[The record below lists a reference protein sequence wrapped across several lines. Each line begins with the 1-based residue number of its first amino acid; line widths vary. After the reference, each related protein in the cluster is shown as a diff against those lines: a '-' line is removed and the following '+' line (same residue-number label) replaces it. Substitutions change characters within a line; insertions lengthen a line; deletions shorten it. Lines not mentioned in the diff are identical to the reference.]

1 MNFDDTAQEAAFRRE
16 VRKWLSANV
25 PREFDAA
32 KFRPGML
39 AFDADLIRRSK
50 EWQRKKFE
58 AGWACPH
65 WPKEYGGRGASAIE
79 HVIWNQEEGVYTVLA
94 FAFFMGH
101 HMCGPTLMAYA
112 TQQQKLQHLPPMA
125 SGETVWCQLFS
136 EPAAGSDLAGL
147 RTRAERDGGDWVING
162 QKIWT
167 SAAHFSD
174 YAILLART
182 DATLPKHRGLT
193 MFFLNMKSPGLEV
206 RPIRQANGMFEFNEV
221 FFTDVRIPDGQ
232 RLGGVNDGWS
242 VSLTTL
248 MNERQAVGPGNPI
261 PITEVVRFF
270 HDLET
275 PAGRAI
281 DDSAVRSKLAD
292 WAVRA
297 SGLKYTQYRSMTALS
312 RNETPGP
319 EESIGKLV
327 AASTLQE
334 MATCVLEQQGPAG
347 VLASPAYAAANAYYQ
362 MILMR
367 AAGTRIEGG
376 SDEILRN
383 IIGERVLSLPPDVRV
398 DKNVPFNAIPTGVQR
413 R

>member
-1 MNFDDTAQEAAFRRE
+1 
-16 VRKWLSANV
+16 
-25 PREFDAA
+25 
-32 KFRPGML
+32 
-39 AFDADLIRRSK
+39 
-50 EWQRKKFE
+50 
-58 AGWACPH
+58 
-65 WPKEYGGRGASAIE
+65 
-79 HVIWNQEEGVYTVLA
+79 
-94 FAFFMGH
+94 
-101 HMCGPTLMAYA
+101 
-112 TQQQKLQHLPPMA
+112 MA
-125 SGETVWCQLFS
+125 SGEKVWCQLFS

-147 RTRAERDGGDWVING
+147 RTRAERDGEDWVING

-182 DATLPKHRGLT
+182 DATVPKHRGLT
-193 MFFLNMKSPGLEV
+193 MFFLSMNSPGLEV
-206 RPIRQANGMFEFNEV
+206 RPIRQANGMYEFNEV
-221 FFTDVRIPDGQ
+221 FFTNVRIPDSQ

-261 PITEVVRFF
+261 PVTEVVKFF
-270 HDLET
+270 CELET

-281 DDSAVRSKLAD
+281 DNPAVRSKLAD

-334 MATCVLEQQGPAG
+334 MATCVLEQQGQAG
-347 VLASPAYAAANAYYQ
+347 VLASPEHAAANAYYQ
-362 MILMR
+362 MILLR

-383 IIGERVLSLPPDVRV
+383 IIGERVLGLPPDIRV
-398 DKNVPFNAIPTGVQR
+398 DKNVPFNTIPTSAQR